1 MYCLQDVGAS
11 IISPVALYDV
21 ACPEHMSLDCN
32 MDDTPPPGYDVIC
45 KESMPSPEYETI
57 PLAKAGEPTFTTS
70 ENLPPPMIRSLDND
84 VVLIEETTSTSQAKN
99 EHTEDGGDD
108 GLEAMITA
116 QVRAIIMYIPVVC
129 RPSNAVC
136 DVVRIIP

>member
-21 ACPEHMSLDCN
+21 ACPEHMSLECN
-32 MDDTPPPGYDVIC
+32 TADIDDTPPPGYDVVC
-45 KESMPSPEYETI
+45 KENMQSPEYETV

-70 ENLPPPMIRSLDND
+70 ENPPMIQGYEGLENA
-84 VVLIEETTSTSQAKN
+84 VVVTEETISISQAKD
-99 EHTEDGGDD
+99 ERTEDEGDD

-116 QVRAIIMYIPVVC
+116 QVRAICIYM
-129 RPSNAVC
+129 
-136 DVVRIIP
+136 